1 MPSSLNGLVLSVTTS
16 RFKLTA
22 RYQRAVI
29 YAGRSPQLLF
39 FPSCR
44 LAMSFTIMARPTSRA
59 ALVDST
65 NSPSVKSKNRGST
78 RAKQAGFP
86 LASSSRKAAP
96 TCTVSLAFASASS
109 GSSLSAVSTDDTFDS
124 NLIPF
129 PSSAI
134 SFPSSQPFSESDAE
148 MSYPDFDSVTSCAQ
162 SPQVGWRRR
171 RSNACLTQT
180 LRSRSSSPSPK
191 SKSSSSS
198 IRKRSRNI
206 AKRLNADLQFLTL
219 LQRSV
224 AWRLARHGLGDD
236 AVEVTPGF
244 EVQDMALV
252 AYLRSY
258 LIAQGCGPGDVAT
271 ALDMDIDLTVNLHSP
286 SAVHSG
292 QTHVAPMSTLVA
304 SLILRHRERS
314 ALRARSTTPFNAYT
328 RSSVSRAVS
337 PLALCAGQC

>member
-1 MPSSLNGLVLSVTTS
+1 
-16 RFKLTA
+16 
-22 RYQRAVI
+22 
-29 YAGRSPQLLF
+29 
-39 FPSCR
+39 
-44 LAMSFTIMARPTSRA
+44 MSFTIMARPTSRA

-252 AYLRSY
+252 ARLRSY

-271 ALDMDIDLTVNLHSP
+271 AFDMDIDLTVNLHSP
-286 SAVHSG
+286 SPVHSG

-314 ALRARSTTPFNAYT
+314 ALRARSTTPFNAST